1 VRPAHCE
8 WSAGMMVRWQK
19 KNTTTVSGKFVGG
32 LGGKSQILGVRS
44 QDLRMSIPIG
54 VTAVRPIEV
63 GGRSIFRH
71 TSGPRGAGPS
81 SAHTPCFA
89 SMVHSKRDAIAVCRR
104 HILIERPRHDPR
116 RYSRAT

>member
-1 VRPAHCE
+1 MRPAHCE
-8 WSAGMMVRWQK
+8 WSAGMMVRWQD
-19 KNTTTVSGKFVGG
+19 GIPQPHREKFVGG
-32 LGGKSQILGVRS
+32 LGGKSQILGARS

-54 VTAVRPIEV
+54 VTAVRPIDV

-104 HILIERPRHDPR
+104 HILIECPRHDPR